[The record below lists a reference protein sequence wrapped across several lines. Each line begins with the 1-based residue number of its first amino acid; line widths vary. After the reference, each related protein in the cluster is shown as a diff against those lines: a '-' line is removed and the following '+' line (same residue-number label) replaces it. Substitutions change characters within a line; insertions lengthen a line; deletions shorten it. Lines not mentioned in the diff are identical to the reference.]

1 VKILHITPLFDPEL
15 GGIETFTSRLVAGL
29 AACGHRMCVVS
40 SHGALSLPD
49 ESSHGAVPVHR
60 LPLFA
65 ALAERDPRGLLEAKR
80 RMTAIKRAFAPD
92 VVHVHVGGPI
102 AVLHLWTEAES
113 PAPLVVTVYDLPPAG
128 MESPTILEVLAR
140 AKRVAAISDARL
152 RDLQRMLPTV
162 SSRVTRIYPR
172 MPAADPLAGEGVVK
186 AEHPVLFVAGRLV
199 PEKGFDVAVGAFAR
213 IHERRR
219 GARLVIAGDGPM
231 RVALRDEI
239 RWRGLEASILLT
251 GRLPRDELVAWYRRA
266 WVTLMPSRHSESFG
280 LVALEAMQAACP
292 VVASRVGGL
301 EEVVV
306 DGETGTLVPP
316 DDEEALSRAV
326 EALLADEGLRRRM
339 GASGRRRARSVFDWH
354 EGLEAYERLY
364 EEATRP

>member
-1 VKILHITPLFDPEL
+1 MKILHITPLFDPEL
-15 GGIETFTSRLVAGL
+15 GGIETFTSTLVAGL
-29 AACGHRMCVVS
+29 AACGHRMCVVA

-65 ALAERDPRGLLEAKR
+65 ALEERDPRGLLEAKR

-92 VVHVHVGGPI
+92 VVHLHIGGPI

-113 PAPLVVTVYDLPPAG
+113 PAPLVVTAYDLPPVG
-128 MESPTILEVLAR
+128 LESPTILEVLVR

-152 RDLQRMLPTV
+152 RDLQRMLPALPP
-162 SSRVTRIYPR
+162 SVTRIYPR
-172 MPAADPLAGEGVVK
+172 LPAAAPLADDVK

-199 PEKGFDVAVGAFAR
+199 PEKGFDVAVRAFAR
-213 IHERRR
+213 IHERRQD
-219 GARLVIAGDGPM
+219 ARLVIAGDGPM
-231 RVALRDEI
+231 RVALRDEV
-239 RWRGLEASILLT
+239 RRRGLEAAILLT
-251 GRLPRDELVAWYRRA
+251 GRLPRDELASWYRRA
-266 WVTLMPSRHSESFG
+266 WVTLVPSRHSESFG

-316 DDEEALSRAV
+316 DDEDALSGAV
-326 EALLADEGLRRRM
+326 EVLLGDEALRRRM
-339 GASGRRRARSVFDWH
+339 GASGRRRARAAFDWH
-354 EGLEAYERLY
+354 EGLEEYERLY